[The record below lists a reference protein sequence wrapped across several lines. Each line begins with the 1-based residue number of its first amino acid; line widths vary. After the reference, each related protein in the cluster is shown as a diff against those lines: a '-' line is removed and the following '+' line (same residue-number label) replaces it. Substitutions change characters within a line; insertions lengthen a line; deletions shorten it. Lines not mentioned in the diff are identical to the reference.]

1 MKHGAIGIALIVLSG
16 LAAGVNAATL
26 TQFRWYNTTAGNL
39 VNADNVAIAAG
50 GATVLTYLSPDNT
63 INFNPDALMTA
74 SYGNDFFYKALGNG
88 LVGRLVTGYMS
99 EVDSPDYRGYFTYA
113 VVLNMPYSTFT
124 GTYSGSVT
132 NVPVGTSYAI
142 TGIFGGLNDL
152 AKQPI
157 PDSPNSFTN
166 TGSLKTNIQVIPEPA
181 TIGLLALGTGIAWM
195 IRLKQRLS

>member
-1 MKHGAIGIALIVLSG
+1 MKHRAIGIALIVLSG
-16 LAAGVNAATL
+16 LAAGANAATL

-88 LVGRLVTGYMS
+88 FAGRLTTTYMT

-113 VVLNMPYSTFT
+113 IVLDMLYSTFT
-124 GTYSGSVT
+124 GTYSGNVA

-142 TGIFGGLNDL
+142 TSIFGELGDL
-152 AKQPI
+152 AKQPT
-157 PDSPNSFTN
+157 PDLPSSFN
-166 TGSLKTNIQVIPEPA
+166 AGNLKTQTSVIPEPA
-181 TIGLLALGTGIAWM
+181 TAMLLAIGGGIAWLV
-195 IRLKQRLS
+195 RFKQRLS